1 MLRFPSALVFASLV
15 LTGCTT
21 SGPSYVSGPW
31 GQSRP
36 LDPTLSLYSSPWN
49 APIPEPVVPP
59 AFPETAYPEAVAPQP
74 AGPVPVPLEPMG
86 PWASRPIGPPE
97 ESLGTSPDASPPLT
111 EKPASTPPGPEAGA
125 VASAG
130 PEHSRIPQPEPRAGG
145 VSSLVGK
152 WTMKESGGS
161 CQLQL
166 SSAST
171 LDLYKAST
179 SSCRTQALQE
189 VNTWN
194 LRNGAIELYAKGRT
208 VMRLQQN
215 GSDYIGRLGNQ
226 GPTIVM
232 SR

>member
-1 MLRFPSALVFASLV
+1 MPRLSLGLVFASLV
-15 LTGCTT
+15 LTGCTA
-21 SGPSYVSGPW
+21 SGPAYVSGPW

-74 AGPVPVPLEPMG
+74 AGPVPLEPMG
-86 PWASRPIGPPE
+86 PWASRPIGPSE
-97 ESLGTSPDASPPLT
+97 ESLGTSPDANLPLT
-111 EKPASTPPGPEAGA
+111 EKPAPTPPGPEAGA
-125 VASAG
+125 VVSAE
-130 PEHSRIPQPEPRAGG
+130 PEHSSIPQPEPRARGI
-145 VSSLVGK
+145 SSLVGK
-152 WTMKESGGS
+152 WTMKEGGGS

-179 SSCRTQALQE
+179 SSCRNQALQE

-194 LRNGAIELYAKGRT
+194 LRNSAIELYARGRT